1 MRSNQIEKIGFIE
14 AKQFG
19 DDGGLSR
26 ASVRLWLFFEQANQF
41 DKDNFNTYDLDKN
54 YIYHD
59 DKLRFAFLA

>member
-26 ASVRLWLFFEQANQF
+26 ASVRLWLFFEQVNQF